1 MFKDDWLS
9 LAKKSI
15 FKFGLLSDSFNSI
28 FLIAISLWS
37 FAIKIF
43 IFFSADDFKISSIFV
58 GTLNLTGGKVKLLGI
73 DLKLVILLN
82 LDIDFFKF
90 PSAKISS

>member
-43 IFFSADDFKISSIFV
+43 KFFSADTFKISSIFV